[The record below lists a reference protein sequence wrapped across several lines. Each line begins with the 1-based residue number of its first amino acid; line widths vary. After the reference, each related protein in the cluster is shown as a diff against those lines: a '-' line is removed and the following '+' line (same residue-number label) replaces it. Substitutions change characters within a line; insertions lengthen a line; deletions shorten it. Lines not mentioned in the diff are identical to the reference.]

1 MKQADQIRKQVADFY
16 GKRISSSGC
25 CKPAIKG
32 AQLVQYDAAALG
44 NVAPEL
50 ADSSF
55 GCGNPLAFAAILPS
69 ATVLDLGSG
78 AGLDLL
84 LAAERVGPA
93 GKVIGVDMTEAMIE
107 RARANI
113 ARAGVGNV
121 EVRQGQIEALP
132 LADNSVDWV
141 ISNCVINL
149 SPQKEKVFSEIA
161 RVLKPGGQFSISD
174 LVVRDLP
181 WWARSSRFLYAACVA
196 GAIDE
201 GDYLRGLQ
209 AAGLADVQ
217 VSERSLYEPSQLVGL
232 VEDMLPAALLAP
244 RCCGKPLLRGAT
256 RRIANMAAT
265 RVWSAKF
272 VGRKPLAH

>member
-1 MKQADQIRKQVADFY
+1 MKQADKIHRQVADFY
-16 GKRISSSGC
+16 GKRISGNC
-25 CKPAIKG
+25 CAPAIKG
-32 AQLVQYDAAALG
+32 GTLVEYDAEALG

-50 ADSSF
+50 TESSF
-55 GCGNPLAFAAILPS
+55 GCGNPLAFAAIPAG

-93 GKVIGVDMTEAMIE
+93 GKVIGVDMTDAMIE

-113 ARAGVGNV
+113 ARAGVGNI
-121 EVRQGQIEALP
+121 EVRKGQIEALP
-132 LADNSVDWV
+132 LPDSSVDWV

-149 SPQKEKVFSEIA
+149 SPQKDRVFSEIA

-181 WWARSSRFLYAACVA
+181 WWARASSFLYSACVA
-196 GAIDE
+196 GAIGEDE
-201 GDYLRGLQ
+201 YLRGLQ
-209 AAGLADVQ
+209 AAGLQQVS
-217 VSERSLYEPSQLVGL
+217 VSERSLYEPVQLVGL
-232 VEDMLPAALLAP
+232 IEDMLPGALLAP

-256 RRIANMAAT
+256 RRIAAAAAT

-272 VGRKPLAH
+272 VGRKSLAH

>member
-1 MKQADQIRKQVADFY
+1 MKQADKIRKQVANFY
-16 GKRISSSGC
+16 GQRIASSGC

-32 AQLVQYDAAALG
+32 AQLVTYDADALG

-50 ADSSF
+50 AESSF
-55 GCGNPLAFAAILPS
+55 GCGNPLAFAAIQAG

-84 LAAERVGPA
+84 LAAERVGPN
-93 GKVIGVDMTEAMIE
+93 GKVIGVDMTDAMIQ

-113 ARAGVGNV
+113 ARAGASNV
-121 EVRQGQIEALP
+121 ELRQGQIEALP

-149 SPQKEKVFSEIA
+149 SPQKDQVFSEIA

-181 WWARSSRFLYAACVA
+181 WWARASRFLYAACVA
-196 GAIDE
+196 GAISED
-201 GDYLRGLQ
+201 DYLQGLK
-209 AAGLADVQ
+209 AAGLAEVK
-217 VSERSLYEPSQLVGL
+217 VSERSLYQPSQLVGL
-232 VEDMLPAALLAP
+232 VEDMLPAVLLAP
-244 RCCGKPLLRGAT
+244 QCCGKPLLRGT
-256 RRIANMAAT
+256 TQRIANSAAS

-272 VGRKPLAH
+272 VGRKPLGH